1 MTNAVT
7 NTTVGT
13 REAVFMLTGK
23 DRGSELDKLYE
34 AHVKTSSRV
43 SYFFT
48 MFLPS
53 LFKENARTKAMK
65 EDESFI
71 GKVYTMKPDPKV
83 QVAFQ
88 NAMKEML
95 KALPDAAIATDTPEN
110 GTEMHLMA
118 SSAQAQDK
126 AFRAVE
132 TFNRSV
138 TDLTRVALKAAGT
151 DTTVYTQAVVE
162 IVSQGLDGV
171 EASNVKKAAAK
182 DLAVKGMIKASAE
195 EFASRDVDSFTM
207 TGMKEFL
214 EGQEKVFKGLVPAGV
229 VSGMIVDGFC
239 KAKGSEFATLATR
252 YGSSD
257 TLAERAKARQE
268 KVQAEIE
275 KGMGRVKDLCGPN
288 NNDGL
293 INQAWVNYFAALKQ
307 YVMVLGTVSE
317 KLSGVSFAEKAEVE
331 GIDPRSER
339 GQERLLEIEN
349 HLDDR
354 NGKVRDT
361 LRKLKNL
368 PEQAAEFE
376 AALDAATK
384 ALAEKNELNDER
396 VGLVGERFDTVQ
408 GTNLDPMSVIG
419 MLNTKLGT
427 IEGSVAA
434 ECAERSEFW
443 GAMDA
448 FNQTMQAS
456 NMSPQEE
463 RFVEIGQAFLNPVA

>member
-34 AHVKTSSRV
+34 AHVKTSGRV

-53 LFKENARTKAMK
+53 LVTENARTKAMK
-65 EDESFI
+65 DDESFKS
-71 GKVYTMKPDPKV
+71 KVSTMKPDPKV

-95 KALPDAAIATDTPEN
+95 KALPEAAIATETPEN

-151 DTTVYTQAVVE
+151 DTTVYTQALVE

-182 DLAVKGMIKASAE
+182 DLAVKGMVKASAE

-207 TGMKEFL
+207 TGMKEFI

-257 TLAERAKARQE
+257 TLEERAKARQE

-293 INQAWVNYFAALKQ
+293 LKQAWLPYFAALKQ
-307 YVMVLGTVSE
+307 SVIVLGNVGEVLGTP
-317 KLSGVSFAEKAEVE
+317 FAEKADVE
-331 GIDPRSER
+331 SIQSDSSDGEARLLAFKTMLNARSGGID
-339 GQERLLEIEN
+339 GILL
-349 HLDDR
+349 
-354 NGKVRDT
+354 
-361 LRKLKNL
+361 KLEQL
-368 PEQAAEFE
+368 PQLKAELLS
-376 AALDAATK
+376 ALDAATK
-384 ALAEKNELNDER
+384 ALDEKNKLDAER
-396 VGLVGERFDTVQ
+396 ISLVGRNYDTVQ
-408 GTNLDPMSVIG
+408 GTNLDPMSAIG
-419 MLNTKLGT
+419 QLNTQLGS

-456 NMSPQEE
+456 TMSPQDE